1 MCRHDVDW
9 DAAKEGRLDG
19 LRESG
24 HRKASACSK
33 SWQMKKH
40 ANKSTPPAA
49 GRHGL
54 EGIIAL

>member
-1 MCRHDVDW
+1 
-9 DAAKEGRLDG
+9 
-19 LRESG
+19 
-24 HRKASACSK
+24 
-33 SWQMKKH
+33 MKKH